1 MTNHPGIPEVTADDL
16 EAFVGVH
23 EVAAVTG
30 YKPDTIRKL
39 CQRGQIP
46 HHQARPGSALLFL
59 VSEIRGW
66 LRNEGEL

>member
-1 MTNHPGIPEVTADDL
+1 MTDIPGIPEATADDL

-30 YKPDTIRKL
+30 YKPDTVRKL

-46 HHQARPGSALLFL
+46 HHQARPGAALLFL
-59 VSEIRGW
+59 VSDIRGW
-66 LRNEGEL
+66 LRNEGTP

>member
-1 MTNHPGIPEVTADDL
+1 MTNHPEVPKVTADDL

-23 EVAAVTG
+23 EVASVTG
-30 YKPDTIRKL
+30 YRPDTIRKL

-59 VSEIRGW
+59 VSEVRAW
-66 LRNEGEL
+66 LKDGGQ